1 MEDEYNNG
9 FGPITEKRG
18 QRAQIFAA
26 ILMLVVLVFA
36 FQLSQNGYDEV
47 TKWLLCAAAA
57 IWGEV
62 IKNFCIF
69 VEEMFHLRKRYNG
82 SIKKAF
88 KACFSHPNWT
98 GYLIVAVIC
107 LWPWKTYKS
116 SFYTLCFQHTLVQIC
131 LVPLISYLLG
141 LKKATPAELSEIN
154 EAATKNVADGLAR
167 SFYYGYLKLILPSL
181 LETINLSDNEVDGYA
196 VRDHIVDHKLFIV
209 MPKDC
214 KCTTNFADV
223 DPNIQFVTEAQQ
235 KILSRAGNQRRVYKN
250 SIYKV
255 NSLIHGEFYC
265 LMEYATPLLSMD
277 AMQADPRCSF
287 TEEDRDQQVVLF
299 YKLLKEILDKDEQCK
314 GKYHLVL
321 TSNARADL
329 ADVIGSEILK
339 SRLSP

>member
-1 MEDEYNNG
+1 MDLTTLSYAFDNIMQC
-9 FGPITEKRG
+9 FAVFFSFFIQCWPILYCR
-18 QRAQIFAA
+18 
-26 ILMLVVLVFA
+26 
-36 FQLSQNGYDEV
+36 YD
-47 TKWLLCAAAA
+47 
-57 IWGEV
+57 
-62 IKNFCIF
+62 
-69 VEEMFHLRKRYNG
+69 G

-88 KACFSHPNWT
+88 KACFSHPNWI
-98 GYLIVAVIC
+98 GYFTVAVIC
-107 LWPWKTYKS
+107 VWPWKTYKS
-116 SFYTLCFQHTLVQIC
+116 SFYTLCLKHTLIQIC

-141 LKKATPAELSEIN
+141 LKQATPAELSQIN

-265 LMEYATPLLSMD
+265 LMEYATPLLSMYD
-277 AMQADPRCSF
+277 MEADPRCSF
-287 TEEDRDQQVVLF
+287 TKEDRDQQVVLF

-321 TSNARADL
+321 TSNARTDL
-329 ADVIGSEILK
+329 ADVMGNEILK
-339 SRLSP
+339 SRHSS